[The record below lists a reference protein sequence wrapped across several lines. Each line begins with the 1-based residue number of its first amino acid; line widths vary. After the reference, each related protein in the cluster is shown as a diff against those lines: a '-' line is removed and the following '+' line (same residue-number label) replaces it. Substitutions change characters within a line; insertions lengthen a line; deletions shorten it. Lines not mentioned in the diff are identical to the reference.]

1 MIKSHPLIIL
11 YKVIFYGGLSKQ
23 FFLDAI
29 TALISSMSI
38 DIGKWNQKSYG
49 KSQQVVMTK

>member
-23 FFLDAI
+23 FFLDAV
-29 TALISSMSI
+29 TALIGSMSI